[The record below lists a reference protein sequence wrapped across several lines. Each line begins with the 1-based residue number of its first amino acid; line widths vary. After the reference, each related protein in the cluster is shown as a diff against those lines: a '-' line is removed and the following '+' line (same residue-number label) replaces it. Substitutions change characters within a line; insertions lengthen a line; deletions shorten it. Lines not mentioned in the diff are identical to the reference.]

1 MISLSLSNFVRPFL
15 QGNQSVVLM
24 PPGPDQP
31 FYLVW
36 KASKEA
42 QLVKPLVRAHQVVSA
57 AP

>member
-1 MISLSLSNFVRPFL
+1 MIKLSLSNFGRPFL
-15 QGNQSVVLM
+15 QGNLSVVLM

-42 QLVKPLVRAHQVVSA
+42 HLVKPLVHAHQVVSD